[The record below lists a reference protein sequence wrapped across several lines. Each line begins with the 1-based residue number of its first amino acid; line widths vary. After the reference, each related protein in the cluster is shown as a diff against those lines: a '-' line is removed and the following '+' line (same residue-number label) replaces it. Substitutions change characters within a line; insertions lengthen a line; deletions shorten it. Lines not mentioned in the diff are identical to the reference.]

1 MDNDAG
7 DAEDGENDVASGK
20 ADSPAEGGAD
30 ARAILALVNDPS
42 VMEYE
47 LDKDAG
53 LSARV
58 AEAIITHRKGA
69 DTYADTA
76 DDDMFETLAEL
87 DAIHYLGPTAMT
99 SLLRYA
105 RKTATKA
112 TLTVELVANEWT
124 SGNGDRAVKLSSLNP
139 ELVAR
144 GLAPFPEKITLGG
157 RDDRQFNNLLAEIEV
172 INEKLGRNLEL
183 QRGWDPSEYVG
194 LCYSGPLNEVGP
206 VVENLQGSLIG
217 LYTGIQAWR
226 WSTTKKL
233 FGFAAES
240 GESEWLRS
248 QREDNENGDDAD
260 AWEHFDTASKDFLM
274 MADGGQEGDGTE
286 LFAVTIPACP

>member
-1 MDNDAG
+1 
-7 DAEDGENDVASGK
+7 
-20 ADSPAEGGAD
+20 
-30 ARAILALVNDPS
+30 
-42 VMEYE
+42 
-47 LDKDAG
+47 
-53 LSARV
+53 
-58 AEAIITHRKGA
+58 
-69 DTYADTA
+69 
-76 DDDMFETLAEL
+76 
-87 DAIHYLGPTAMT
+87 
-99 SLLRYA
+99 
-105 RKTATKA
+105 
-112 TLTVELVANEWT
+112 
-124 SGNGDRAVKLSSLNP
+124 
-139 ELVAR
+139 
-144 GLAPFPEKITLGG
+144 
-157 RDDRQFNNLLAEIEV
+157 
-172 INEKLGRNLEL
+172 
-183 QRGWDPSEYVG
+183 
-194 LCYSGPLNEVGP
+194 LNEVGP